1 MDIMEL
7 HQALSA
13 LLDKL
18 KRNRELVSL
27 SELKTKYRKPYTALC
42 EDICAATTAYVN
54 KAAMQGIRIRREYFK
69 EALPIIEAAIRQ
81 SGLLRQISAAAFKR
95 QDIKEIERLSLTL
108 NEQIK
113 AALEPFYYQHLG
125 LYLVEDCFGNPPRT
139 PDIYCDVNGCI
150 LHDGK
155 WIPEETMY
163 GKQDSAA

>member
-113 AALEPFYYQHLG
+113 AALDHSIINTWGF
-125 LYLVEDCFGNPPRT
+125 
-139 PDIYCDVNGCI
+139 I
-150 LHDGK
+150 
-155 WIPEETMY
+155 
-163 GKQDSAA
+163 